1 MHRLTQKRW
10 IRVLQAV
17 ILVMVVIGPDLPRS
31 AAAGREGL
39 PFQLWSSLPPGIVE
53 AFENNPSAKRYELV
67 AHLNPFYVN
76 GDFNGDRRTDTAVLI
91 KETGSGKI
99 GIAII
104 HAGAKSIIVLGA
116 GRKFGNGGDDFRWM
130 DAWHLYPRGPVQ
142 RGADE
147 TAPPV
152 LKGEALMVIKTE
164 SASGLIYWNGKRYGW
179 YQQGD

>member
-10 IRVLQAV
+10 IRMLQAV
-17 ILVMVVIGPDLPRS
+17 LLAIVVSSPDLPG
-31 AAAGREGL
+31 AGAAGQDL
-39 PFQLWSSLPPGIVE
+39 PFQLSSSLPPGIVDV
-53 AFENNPSAKRYELV
+53 FENDPSAKRYALV

-76 GDFNGDRRTDTAVLI
+76 GDFNGDRRTDTAILI
-91 KETGSGKI
+91 KEAASGKI

-130 DAWHLYPRGPVQ
+130 DAWHLYPRAPVQ

-152 LKGEALMVIKTE
+152 LKGDALMVVKTE
-164 SASGLIYWNGKRYGW
+164 SASALIYWNGKRYGW